1 MKYFIFFL
9 LLLFVACTHKEVQS
23 TLKKMDTPVSSMMSP
38 INLSEIASSVKCI
51 PLAMQ
56 DSIVMDEL
64 TQVIVKDS
72 FIYAADRASL
82 YKFSLTGELMSV
94 VNHRGSSP
102 TEYINISDFQ
112 VDENGNVWVLS
123 RNNKALFNY
132 SWDGNLHK
140 KISLDT
146 WFERFSIING
156 EKMLLY
162 AGNEKS
168 NEYRHTLYILDL
180 QKEKIVNRY
189 LEIDDN
195 KSVYLHVKSPN
206 HFSYSGDSR
215 FFYQM
220 FNDTIYTLNKGGV
233 PTPEYLL
240 SFADKNIPSSFY
252 EQKYGNIMDFFQNLL
267 GKGYAYGTDLFLK
280 NDTFSL
286 YSFYYDRHAY
296 WYVTK
301 EKTSKLGNILKD
313 DVCLLGYEIQ
323 LEEAFCFVQTDGQIV
338 IPLLPYSIMEYAND
352 KLDTQ
357 QKDKLLAMLR
367 YIGEEQN
374 PVLMIIKM

>member
-189 LEIDDN
+189 LEIIN
-195 KSVYLHVKSPN
+195 LCIYMLN
-206 HFSYSGDSR
+206 HQIIFLTVGILVSFIRCLMIQYIHLIR
-215 FFYQM
+215 EAYQPR
-220 FNDTIYTLNKGGV
+220 NIY
-233 PTPEYLL
+233 YLL
-240 SFADKNIPSSFY
+240 QIRIFLLLFMNKN
-252 EQKYGNIMDFFQNLL
+252 M
-267 GKGYAYGTDLFLK
+267 
-280 NDTFSL
+280 
-286 YSFYYDRHAY
+286 
-296 WYVTK
+296 
-301 EKTSKLGNILKD
+301 
-313 DVCLLGYEIQ
+313 
-323 LEEAFCFVQTDGQIV
+323 V
-338 IPLLPYSIMEYAND
+338 I
-352 KLDTQ
+352 
-357 QKDKLLAMLR
+357 
-367 YIGEEQN
+367 
-374 PVLMIIKM
+374 

>member
-9 LLLFVACTHKEVQS
+9 LLLFVACTHKEAQS
-23 TLKKMDTPVSSMMSP
+23 ALKKMDTPVSSTMSP

-51 PLAMQ
+51 PLTMQ

-180 QKEKIVNRY
+180 QKEK
-189 LEIDDN
+189 
-195 KSVYLHVKSPN
+195 
-206 HFSYSGDSR
+206 
-215 FFYQM
+215 
-220 FNDTIYTLNKGGV
+220 
-233 PTPEYLL
+233 
-240 SFADKNIPSSFY
+240 
-252 EQKYGNIMDFFQNLL
+252 
-267 GKGYAYGTDLFLK
+267 
-280 NDTFSL
+280 
-286 YSFYYDRHAY
+286 
-296 WYVTK
+296 
-301 EKTSKLGNILKD
+301 
-313 DVCLLGYEIQ
+313 
-323 LEEAFCFVQTDGQIV
+323 
-338 IPLLPYSIMEYAND
+338 
-352 KLDTQ
+352 
-357 QKDKLLAMLR
+357 
-367 YIGEEQN
+367 
-374 PVLMIIKM
+374 